1 MKTLFLSSI
10 IVLGALI
17 AYESR
22 KHRKMQDRWTEDFW
36 TREARANNTRKKS
49 LDYLHYITIPFE
61 DLPMDTMRENSSV
74 QESHTILHELSTQKI
89 VNFTGYTNTD
99 LKLKYGTANITE
111 LSQYDQNY
119 TYMVRALQTW
129 AEALYLG
136 GFEEETRIVLEFAV
150 STGTDMS
157 HSYYILADIYDSR
170 GESAKKAALIEA
182 AENLRS
188 SMRKVIART
197 LKESGPYS
205 GWLHSS

>member
-10 IVLGALI
+10 IVLGVLI
-17 AYESR
+17 AYEGR
-22 KHRKMQDRWTEDFW
+22 KHRKMQNKWTEDFW

-49 LDYLHYITIPFE
+49 LEYLNYITIPFE
-61 DLPMDTMRENSSV
+61 SLPMETMKEHSAV
-74 QESHTILHELSTQKI
+74 QESHKTLQQLSTEKI

-99 LKLKYGTANITE
+99 LKLKYGTANITN

-119 TYMVRALQTW
+119 TFLVRALQTW

-136 GFEEETRIVLEFAV
+136 GFEEETRIILEFAV

-157 HSYYILADIYDSR
+157 HSYYILADIYDSQ
-170 GESAKKAALIEA
+170 GKSEKKAALIEA

-188 SMRKVIART
+188 SMRKVIAHT